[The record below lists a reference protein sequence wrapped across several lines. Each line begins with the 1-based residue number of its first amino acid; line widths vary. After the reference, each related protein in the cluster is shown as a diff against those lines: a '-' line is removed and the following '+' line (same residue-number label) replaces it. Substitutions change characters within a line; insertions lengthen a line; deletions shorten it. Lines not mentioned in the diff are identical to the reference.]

1 MTSQLKMIVSVELV
15 GMDRVPRRCEI
26 ANIERSVDGARLAD
40 FGLSL
45 DESKE
50 MQRRVQEELT
60 QLQTNQAAQR
70 DRKCQDCNRCR
81 ELHDYRSRTIH
92 SLFGSCRVRVPRW
105 RSCECSEHRCRVAD
119 RSEAE
124 DEATRSLLNG
134 GQRRKSCG
142 QARL

>member
-1 MTSQLKMIVSVELV
+1 MIVSVELV

-26 ANIERSVDGARLAD
+26 ANIERSVDGTRLAD

-60 QLQTNQAAQR
+60 QLQTDQAAQR

-92 SLFGSCRVRVPRW
+92 SLFGSCRV
-105 RSCECSEHRCRVAD
+105 AD

-134 GQRRKSCG
+134 GQRRKSGG